1 MSSDFNWLEKLSK
14 KHKRLYRVNKIT
26 PPFENQTIFE
36 PLPLEWTGNSCY
48 LDSTLFAFFAGSEFF
63 INDLL
68 EMNLYER
75 YYEMITNR
83 CSENDDEDFEYKKSV
98 LRELKKIGNSIRRT
112 GEKVTNCR
120 KLRETLA
127 NCPDEEKYHEDV
139 TGDAGA
145 FLEYILGLL
154 PVQKASKIIKVYG
167 VHLSKTDLHYEDLDT
182 TDFSL
187 IDVEYDK
194 NSSIVHVIDNDIV
207 KNINGDLISD
217 FISEIIDTDKL
228 DTQIVSKNT
237 SFKRVITIENIIDTP
252 YLIFSVER
260 LGGTYSKPIL
270 SWNTIYPDDIIS
282 LDNSDSKLFTL
293 SAVVMHTGKNHYV
306 AIAKYGEW
314 WYYYDDMPKYSLIK
328 YKSFNDIV
336 DESYRNKKIT
346 NPLTHGT
353 QYYYKPV

>member
-1 MSSDFNWLEKLSK
+1 MSSDFNWLEKFS
-14 KHKRLYRVNKIT
+14 KIT
-26 PPFENQTIFE
+26 HSYEKQRIFE

-48 LDSTLFAFFAGSEFF
+48 LDSTLFAFFAGSESF

-68 EMNLYER
+68 EMNLDER
-75 YYEMITNR
+75 NYEMITNR
-83 CSENDDEDFEYKKSV
+83 CSENDYEDFEYKKSV
-98 LRELKKIGNSIRRT
+98 LEELKKIGNSIRRT
-112 GEKVTNCR
+112 GEKVINCK

-127 NCPDEEKYHEDV
+127 NCPDQEKYHEDV

-154 PVQKASKIIKVYG
+154 PVEKACKIIKVYG

-182 TDFSL
+182 ADFSL
-187 IDVEYDK
+187 VDVEYDT
-194 NSSIVHVIDNDIV
+194 NASIVHVIDNDIV
-207 KNINGDLISD
+207 KNINGDLISE
-217 FISEIIDTDKL
+217 FLTEIIDRD
-228 DTQIVSKNT
+228 SNN
-237 SFKRVITIENIIDTP
+237 SNFKRVITIENIIDTP

-336 DESYRNKKIT
+336 EESYINKKIT

>member
-1 MSSDFNWLEKLSK
+1 MSSDFNWLK
-14 KHKRLYRVNKIT
+14 KFNKIT
-26 PPFENQTIFE
+26 PPYEKERIFE

-48 LDSTLFAFFAGSEFF
+48 LDSTLFAFFAGSESF

-68 EMNLYER
+68 EINLDER

-83 CSENDDEDFEYKKSV
+83 CSENDYEDFEYKKSV
-98 LRELKKIGNSIRRT
+98 LEELKKIGNSIRRT
-112 GEKVTNCR
+112 GEKVINCK

-127 NCPDEEKYHEDV
+127 NCPDQEKYHEDV

-154 PVQKASKIIKVYG
+154 PVQKACKIIKVYG
-167 VHLSKTDLHYEDLDT
+167 VHLSKTDSHYEDLDT
-182 TDFSL
+182 EDFSL
-187 IDVEYDK
+187 VDVEYDT
-194 NSSIVHVIDNDIV
+194 NASIVHVIDNDIV
-207 KNINGDLISD
+207 KNINGDLISE
-217 FISEIIDTDKL
+217 FLTEIID
-228 DTQIVSKNT
+228 IHSNN
-237 SFKRVITIENIIDTP
+237 SNFKRVITIENIIDAP

-270 SWNTIYPDDIIS
+270 SWNTIYPDAIIR

>member
-1 MSSDFNWLEKLSK
+1 MSYTSDFN
-14 KHKRLYRVNKIT
+14 VNKFGLSET
-26 PPFENQTIFE
+26 VFE
-36 PLPLEWTGNSCY
+36 PFPLEWTGNSCY
-48 LDSTLFAFFAGSEFF
+48 LDSTLFAFFAGSESF

-68 EMNLYER
+68 DMNLDER
-75 YYEMITNR
+75 NYEMITNK
-83 CSENDDEDFEYKKSV
+83 CSENKDEDFEYKKSV
-98 LRELKKIGNSIRRT
+98 LEELKKIGNSIRRT

-127 NCPDEEKYHEDV
+127 NCPDQEKYHEDV

-154 PVQKASKIIKVYG
+154 PVQKASRITKVYG

-182 TDFSL
+182 SDFSL
-187 IDVEYDK
+187 ISVEYDT
-194 NSSIVHVIDNDIV
+194 NTSIIHVVDNDIV
-207 KNINGDLISD
+207 KNINGDLISE
-217 FISEIIDTDKL
+217 FLTEIIDSDEL
-228 DTQIVSKNT
+228 VSENGN
-237 SFKRVITIENIIDTP
+237 FKRFISIENIIDTP
-252 YLIFSVER
+252 YLIFTVER
-260 LGGTYSKPIL
+260 LGGTYSNPIL

-282 LDNSDSKLFTL
+282 LDNSDPNSKLFIL

-314 WYYYDDMPKYSLIK
+314 WYYYDDMPKYTLIK

-336 DESYRNKKIT
+336 EESYKNKKIT

>member
-1 MSSDFNWLEKLSK
+1 
-14 KHKRLYRVNKIT
+14 
-26 PPFENQTIFE
+26 
-36 PLPLEWTGNSCY
+36 
-48 LDSTLFAFFAGSEFF
+48 
-63 INDLL
+63 
-68 EMNLYER
+68 
-75 YYEMITNR
+75 MITNR

-154 PVQKASKIIKVYG
+154 PLKKASKIIKVYG

-182 TDFSL
+182 GDFSL
-187 IDVEYDK
+187 IDVEYDT
-194 NSSIVHVIDNDIV
+194 NASIVHVINNDIV

-217 FISEIIDTDKL
+217 FLSEIIDTYKL
-228 DTQIVSKNT
+228 ETQIVSKNS

-306 AIAKYGEW
+306 AIAKYGDW
-314 WYYYDDMPKYSLIK
+314 WYYYDDMPKYSILK

>member
-1 MSSDFNWLEKLSK
+1 MSYTSKFN
-14 KHKRLYRVNKIT
+14 VNKIGLSET
-26 PPFENQTIFE
+26 VFE

-48 LDSTLFAFFAGSEFF
+48 LDSTLFAFFAGSESF

-68 EMNLYER
+68 DMNLDER
-75 YYEMITNR
+75 NYEMITNK
-83 CSENDDEDFEYKKSV
+83 CSENKDEDFEYKKSV
-98 LRELKKIGNSIRRT
+98 LEELKKIGNSIRRT

-127 NCPDEEKYHEDV
+127 NCPDQEKYHEDV

-154 PVQKASKIIKVYG
+154 PVQKASRITKVYG

-182 TDFSL
+182 SDFSL
-187 IDVEYDK
+187 ISVEYDT
-194 NSSIVHVIDNDIV
+194 NTSIIHVVDNDIV
-207 KNINGDLISD
+207 KNINDDLISE
-217 FISEIIDTDKL
+217 FLTEIIDSDER
-228 DTQIVSKNT
+228 VYENGN
-237 SFKRVITIENIIDTP
+237 FKRFISIENIIDTP
-252 YLIFSVER
+252 YLIFTVER
-260 LGGTYSKPIL
+260 LGGTYSNPIL
-270 SWNTIYPDDIIS
+270 SWNTIYLDDIIS
-282 LDNSDSKLFTL
+282 LDNSDPNSKLFIL

-336 DESYRNKKIT
+336 EESYKNKKIT

>member
-1 MSSDFNWLEKLSK
+1 MPYISDLNDDLFLEKLNNQ
-14 KHKRLYRVNKIT
+14 LYESPYEK
-26 PPFENQTIFE
+26 QTVFE
-36 PLPLEWTGNSCY
+36 PRPLEWTGNSCY
-48 LDSTLFAFFAGSEFF
+48 LDSTLFAFFSGSESF

-68 EMNLYER
+68 DMDLDER
-75 YYEMITNR
+75 NYEMITTR
-83 CSENDDEDFEYKKSV
+83 CSENDDEDFQYKKSV
-98 LRELKKIGNSIRRT
+98 LTELKKIGNSIRRT
-112 GEKVTNCR
+112 GEKVTNCK

-127 NCPDEEKYHEDV
+127 NCPDQEKYHEDV

-154 PVQKASKIIKVYG
+154 PVEKACKIIKVYG

-182 TDFSL
+182 ADFSL
-187 IDVEYDK
+187 IDVEYDT
-194 NSSIVHVIDNDIV
+194 NASIVHVIDNDIV
-207 KNINGDLISD
+207 KNINGDLISE
-217 FISEIIDTDKL
+217 FLTEIIDR
-228 DTQIVSKNT
+228 DTKN
-237 SFKRVITIENIIDTP
+237 SNFKRVITIENIIDTP

-260 LGGTYSKPIL
+260 LGGTYSNPIL

-282 LDNSDSKLFTL
+282 FNSDSKFFTL

-306 AIAKYGEW
+306 SIAKYGEW

-336 DESYRNKKIT
+336 EESYRNNKIT

-353 QYYYKPV
+353 QYYYKLV

>member
-1 MSSDFNWLEKLSK
+1 MPYISDLNDDLFLEKLNNQ
-14 KHKRLYRVNKIT
+14 LYESPQRV
-26 PPFENQTIFE
+26 FE
-36 PLPLEWTGNSCY
+36 PRPLEWTGNSCY
-48 LDSTLFAFFAGSEFF
+48 LDSTLFAFFAGSESF

-68 EMNLYER
+68 EMDLDEIN
-75 YYEMITNR
+75 YEMITTR
-83 CSENDDEDFEYKKSV
+83 CSENNDEDFQYKKSV
-98 LRELKKIGNSIRRT
+98 LTELKKIGNSIRRT
-112 GEKVTNCR
+112 GEKVTNC
-120 KLRETLA
+120 KNLRETLA
-127 NCPDEEKYHEDV
+127 NCPDQEKYHEDV

-182 TDFSL
+182 DDFSL

-194 NSSIVHVIDNDIV
+194 NASIVHVIDNDIV

-217 FISEIIDTDKL
+217 FLIEIID
-228 DTQIVSKNT
+228 SNYKNS

-260 LGGTYSKPIL
+260 LGGTYSNPIL
-270 SWNTIYPDDIIS
+270 SWNTIYPDDVIS
-282 LDNSDSKLFTL
+282 FNSDSKFFTL

-314 WYYYDDMPKYSLIK
+314 WYYYDDMLKYSLIK

-336 DESYRNKKIT
+336 EESYRNNKIT

-353 QYYYKPV
+353 QYYYKPL

>member
-1 MSSDFNWLEKLSK
+1 MSSDFNWLEKFSK
-14 KHKRLYRVNKIT
+14 KYNRVNKIT
-26 PPFENQTIFE
+26 SPFENQTIFE

-48 LDSTLFAFFAGSEFF
+48 LDSTLFAFFAGSESF

-68 EMNLYER
+68 EINLDER
-75 YYEMITNR
+75 NYEMITNR

-98 LRELKKIGNSIRRT
+98 LEELKKIGNSIRRT
-112 GEKVTNCR
+112 GEKVTNCK

-127 NCPDEEKYHEDV
+127 NCPDQEKYHEDV

-145 FLEYILGLL
+145 FLDYILGLL
-154 PVQKASKIIKVYG
+154 PVQKACKIIKVYG

-182 TDFSL
+182 ADFSL
-187 IDVEYDK
+187 IDVEYDT
-194 NSSIVHVIDNDIV
+194 NASIVHVIDNNIV
-207 KNINGDLISD
+207 KNINGDLISE
-217 FISEIIDTDKL
+217 FLTEIIDRD
-228 DTQIVSKNT
+228 SKNT
-237 SFKRVITIENIIDTP
+237 NFKRVITIENIIDAP

-270 SWNTIYPDDIIS
+270 SWTTIYPDDILS
-282 LDNSDSKLFTL
+282 LDNSESKLFTL

-328 YKSFNDIV
+328 YKNFNDIV

>member
-1 MSSDFNWLEKLSK
+1 MSYISDFN
-14 KHKRLYRVNKIT
+14 VNKFGLSET
-26 PPFENQTIFE
+26 VFE

-48 LDSTLFAFFAGSEFF
+48 LDSTLFAFFAGSESF

-68 EMNLYER
+68 DMNLDER
-75 YYEMITNR
+75 NYEMITNK
-83 CSENDDEDFEYKKSV
+83 CSENKDEDFEYKKSV
-98 LRELKKIGNSIRRT
+98 LEELKKIGNSIRRT

-127 NCPDEEKYHEDV
+127 NCPDQEKYHEDV

-154 PVQKASKIIKVYG
+154 PVQKASRITKVYG

-182 TDFSL
+182 SDFSL
-187 IDVEYDK
+187 ISVEYDT
-194 NSSIVHVIDNDIV
+194 NTSIIHVVDNDIV
-207 KNINGDLISD
+207 KNINGDLISE
-217 FISEIIDTDKL
+217 FLTEIIDSDEL
-228 DTQIVSKNT
+228 VSENGN
-237 SFKRVITIENIIDTP
+237 FKRFISIENIIDTP
-252 YLIFSVER
+252 YLIFTVER
-260 LGGTYSKPIL
+260 LGGTYSNPIL

-282 LDNSDSKLFTL
+282 LDNSDPNSKLFIL

-306 AIAKYGEW
+306 AIAKYGDW
-314 WYYYDDMPKYSLIK
+314 WYYYDDMPKYTLIK

-336 DESYRNKKIT
+336 EESYKNKKIT

>member
-1 MSSDFNWLEKLSK
+1 MSSDFNWLK
-14 KHKRLYRVNKIT
+14 KFSKIT
-26 PPFENQTIFE
+26 HSYEKQRIFE

-48 LDSTLFAFFAGSEFF
+48 LDSTLFAFFAGSESF

-68 EMNLYER
+68 EMNLDER
-75 YYEMITNR
+75 NYEMITNR
-83 CSENDDEDFEYKKSV
+83 CSENDDEDFKYKKSV
-98 LRELKKIGNSIRRT
+98 LEELKKIGNSIRRT
-112 GEKVTNCR
+112 GEKVINCK

-127 NCPDEEKYHEDV
+127 NCPDQEKYHEDV

-154 PVQKASKIIKVYG
+154 PVEKACKIIKVYG

-182 TDFSL
+182 ADFSL
-187 IDVEYDK
+187 VDVEYDT
-194 NSSIVHVIDNDIV
+194 NASIVHVIDNDIV
-207 KNINGDLISD
+207 KNINGDLISE
-217 FISEIIDTDKL
+217 FLTEIIDR
-228 DTQIVSKNT
+228 DTKN
-237 SFKRVITIENIIDTP
+237 SNFKRVITIENIIDTP

-260 LGGTYSKPIL
+260 LGGTYSNPIL

-282 LDNSDSKLFTL
+282 FNSDSKFFTL

-306 AIAKYGEW
+306 SIAKYGEW

-336 DESYRNKKIT
+336 EESYRNNKIT

-353 QYYYKPV
+353 QYYYKLV

>member
-1 MSSDFNWLEKLSK
+1 MSSDFNWLEKFS
-14 KHKRLYRVNKIT
+14 KIT
-26 PPFENQTIFE
+26 HPFENQTIFE

-48 LDSTLFAFFAGSEFF
+48 LDSTLFAFFAGSESF

-68 EMNLYER
+68 NINLDER

-98 LRELKKIGNSIRRT
+98 LEELKKIGNSIRRT
-112 GEKVTNCR
+112 GEKVTNCK

-154 PVQKASKIIKVYG
+154 PVQKACKIIKVYG

-182 TDFSL
+182 ADFSL
-187 IDVEYDK
+187 IDVEYDT
-194 NSSIVHVIDNDIV
+194 NASIVHVIDNNIV
-207 KNINGDLISD
+207 KNINGDLISE
-217 FISEIIDTDKL
+217 FLTEIIDRD
-228 DTQIVSKNT
+228 SKNT
-237 SFKRVITIENIIDTP
+237 NFKRVITIENIIDAP

-260 LGGTYSKPIL
+260 LGGTYSNPIL
-270 SWNTIYPDDIIS
+270 SWTTIYPDDILS
-282 LDNSDSKLFTL
+282 LDNSESKLFTL

-328 YKSFNDIV
+328 YKNFNDIV
-336 DESYRNKKIT
+336 DESYINKKIT